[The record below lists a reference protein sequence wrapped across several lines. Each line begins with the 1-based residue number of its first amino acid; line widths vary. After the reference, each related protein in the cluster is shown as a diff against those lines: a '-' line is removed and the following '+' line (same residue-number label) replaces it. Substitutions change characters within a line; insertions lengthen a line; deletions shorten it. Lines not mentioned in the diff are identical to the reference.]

1 MKIDKKAAKCLL
13 TSILTIIMLCPY
25 NIVEAKSYK
34 SSSKSSSS
42 SKSYKSSNKSYKSS
56 NSSKSSGKYSTSKK
70 NNSSSSKI
78 PTTTSK
84 NNTSSNKT
92 TTTNKNNIS
101 SNKTITTNSDTSVNK
116 NTNNSATNSNTNA
129 NKNTSN
135 SITNSNTTNKTT
147 TVDSNKSSST
157 KTTNKISSLKVDS
170 GDFTNK
176 STYENTTNKNT
187 SSSKSSSSKTSYTV
201 KPREK
206 KSNYNYNPNYYT
218 KFKSNKYY
226 SRDLSFFK
234 YYMIASL
241 LTNNNKDKISERD
254 IVYALEENGYT
265 DSEIDSI
272 MMDLENEQINYEHQ
286 ANKEEASKQEINNET
301 NENADPVEDVVSTGL
316 GLATTGLIGLGLF
329 KMIRKR
335 R

>member
-1 MKIDKKAAKCLL
+1 MKINKKAAKCLL

-42 SKSYKSSNKSYKSS
+42 SKSYKSSTKSS
-56 NSSKSSGKYSTSKK
+56 ISSGKYSTSKK
-70 NNSSSSKI
+70 NNSSSSKK
-78 PTTTSK
+78 TTTS
-84 NNTSSNKT
+84 NTK
-92 TTTNKNNIS
+92 
-101 SNKTITTNSDTSVNK
+101 VNK
-116 NTNNSATNSNTNA
+116 NTNSSTSNSNTNT
-129 NKNTSN
+129 NKNTNDSTT
-135 SITNSNTTNKTT
+135 SSNTSNNTT
-147 TVDSNKSSST
+147 TVDSNKSNST
-157 KTTNKISSLKVDS
+157 KTTNKNSSLKVDS
-170 GDFTNK
+170 GNFTNK
-176 STYENTTNKNT
+176 STSVNTTNKNT

-201 KPREK
+201 KPRDK

-226 SRDLSFFK
+226 SSDLGFFK
-234 YYMIASL
+234 YYMIANL

-265 DSEIDSI
+265 DSEIDTI
-272 MMDLENEQINYEHQ
+272 MMDLENEQINYENQ
-286 ANKEEASKQEINNET
+286 ENKEEVSKQETNN
-301 NENADPVEDVVSTGL
+301 NVDPVEDAVSTILGL
-316 GLATTGLIGLGLF
+316 GTTGLIGLGLY

>member
-1 MKIDKKAAKCLL
+1 MKINKKAAKCLL

-42 SKSYKSSNKSYKSS
+42 SKSYKSSNKSYKNSK
-56 NSSKSSGKYSTSKK
+56 SSKSSGKYSTSKK

-78 PTTTSK
+78 TTTINK

-101 SNKTITTNSDTSVNK
+101 SNKNIT
-116 NTNNSATNSNTNA
+116 TNSNTNA

-234 YYMIASL
+234 YYMIANL

-286 ANKEEASKQEINNET
+286 ANKEEVSKQEINNET
-301 NENADPVEDVVSTGL
+301 NENVDPVEDVVSTGL

>member
-1 MKIDKKAAKCLL
+1 MKINKKAAKCLL

-116 NTNNSATNSNTNA
+116 NT
-129 NKNTSN
+129 SN

-234 YYMIASL
+234 YYMIANL

>member
-1 MKIDKKAAKCLL
+1 MKINKKATKCLL

-116 NTNNSATNSNTNA
+116 NT
-129 NKNTSN
+129 SN

-157 KTTNKISSLKVDS
+157 KTTNKISSIKVDS
-170 GDFTNK
+170 GNFTNK

-234 YYMIASL
+234 YYMIANL

-286 ANKEEASKQEINNET
+286 VNKEEVSKQEINNET
-301 NENADPVEDVVSTGL
+301 NENVDPVEDVVSTGL

>member
-1 MKIDKKAAKCLL
+1 MKINKKAAKCLL

-56 NSSKSSGKYSTSKK
+56 NSS
-70 NNSSSSKI
+70 SSKI

-101 SNKTITTNSDTSVNK
+101 SNKNITTNSNTSANK
-116 NTNNSATNSNTNA
+116 NTNNSTTNSNT
-129 NKNTSN
+129 S
-135 SITNSNTTNKTT
+135 NKTT
-147 TVDSNKSSST
+147 IVDSNKSSST

-176 STYENTTNKNT
+176 SIYENTTNKNT

-234 YYMIASL
+234 YYMIANL

-286 ANKEEASKQEINNET
+286 VNKEEVSKQEINNET
-301 NENADPVEDVVSTGL
+301 NENVDPVEDAISTGL

>member
-1 MKIDKKAAKCLL
+1 MKINKKAAKCLL

-70 NNSSSSKI
+70 NNYSSSKI

-101 SNKTITTNSDTSVNK
+101 SNKTITTNSDTSV
-116 NTNNSATNSNTNA
+116 

-234 YYMIASL
+234 YYMIANL

-286 ANKEEASKQEINNET
+286 VNKEEVSKQEINNET
-301 NENADPVEDVVSTGL
+301 NENVDPVEDVVSTGL

>member
-1 MKIDKKAAKCLL
+1 
-13 TSILTIIMLCPY
+13 MLQ
-25 NIVEAKSYK
+25 IAIQTLIRIQV
-34 SSSKSSSS
+34 
-42 SKSYKSSNKSYKSS
+42 
-56 NSSKSSGKYSTSKK
+56 
-70 NNSSSSKI
+70 
-78 PTTTSK
+78 
-84 NNTSSNKT
+84 
-92 TTTNKNNIS
+92 
-101 SNKTITTNSDTSVNK
+101 
-116 NTNNSATNSNTNA
+116 A

-135 SITNSNTTNKTT
+135 SITNSNTSNKTT

-170 GDFTNK
+170 GNFTNK

-206 KSNYNYNPNYYT
+206 KSNYKYNPSYYN

-234 YYMIASL
+234 YYMIANL
-241 LTNNNKDKISERD
+241 LTTNNKDKISERD

-272 MMDLENEQINYEHQ
+272 MMDLENEQINNDHQ
-286 ANKEEASKQEINNET
+286 VNKEEASKQEINNEHQASKEEVSKQEINNET
-301 NENADPVEDVVSTGL
+301 NENVDLATDVVSTGL

>member
-1 MKIDKKAAKCLL
+1 MKINKKAAKCLL

-70 NNSSSSKI
+70 NNYSSSKI
-78 PTTTSK
+78 PTTINK
-84 NNTSSNKT
+84 NNTSSNKS
-92 TTTNKNNIS
+92 TTTNKN
-101 SNKTITTNSDTSVNK
+101 IT
-116 NTNNSATNSNTNA
+116 TNSNTNA
-129 NKNTSN
+129 NKKTSN
-135 SITNSNTTNKTT
+135 SITNSNTSNKTT

-206 KSNYNYNPNYYT
+206 KSNYKYNPNYYT

-234 YYMIASL
+234 YYMIANL

-286 ANKEEASKQEINNET
+286 VNKEEASKQEINNET
-301 NENADPVEDVVSTGL
+301 NENADPVEDAISTGL

>member
-1 MKIDKKAAKCLL
+1 MKINKKAAKCLL

-42 SKSYKSSNKSYKSS
+42 SKSYKSSNKYYKNSK
-56 NSSKSSGKYSTSKK
+56 SSKSSGKYSTSKK

-78 PTTTSK
+78 TTTINK
-84 NNTSSNKT
+84 NNTSSNK
-92 TTTNKNNIS
+92 N
-101 SNKTITTNSDTSVNK
+101 ITTNSNTSVNK
-116 NTNNSATNSNTNA
+116 NTNNSTTNSNTNA

-135 SITNSNTTNKTT
+135 SITNSNRTNKTT

-206 KSNYNYNPNYYT
+206 KSNYKYNPNYYT

-234 YYMIASL
+234 YYMIANL

-286 ANKEEASKQEINNET
+286 ANKEEASKQEINNKT
-301 NENADPVEDVVSTGL
+301 NGNVDLATDVVSTGL

>member
-1 MKIDKKAAKCLL
+1 MKINKKAAKCLL

-70 NNSSSSKI
+70 NNYSSSKI

-101 SNKTITTNSDTSVNK
+101 SNKTITTNSDTSV
-116 NTNNSATNSNTNA
+116 

-234 YYMIASL
+234 YYMIANL

-265 DSEIDSI
+265 DSEIGSI

-286 ANKEEASKQEINNET
+286 VNKEEVSKQEINNET

>member
-1 MKIDKKAAKCLL
+1 MKINKKAAKCLL

-101 SNKTITTNSDTSVNK
+101 SNKTITTNSDTS
-116 NTNNSATNSNTNA
+116 T

>member
-1 MKIDKKAAKCLL
+1 MKINKKAYKCLL

-34 SSSKSSSS
+34 SS
-42 SKSYKSSNKSYKSS
+42 NKSYKNS

-70 NNSSSSKI
+70 NNYSSSK
-78 PTTTSK
+78 
-84 NNTSSNKT
+84 KT
-92 TTTNKNNIS
+92 TTTNKNNTS
-101 SNKTITTNSDTSVNK
+101 YNKSTTTNK
-116 NTNNSATNSNTNA
+116 NITTNSNTNA

-135 SITNSNTTNKTT
+135 SITNSNTSNKTT

-170 GDFTNK
+170 GNFTNK

-187 SSSKSSSSKTSYTV
+187 SSSKSLSSKTSYTV

-218 KFKSNKYY
+218 RFKSNKYY

-234 YYMIASL
+234 YYMIANL
-241 LTNNNKDKISERD
+241 LTNNKDKISERD

-286 ANKEEASKQEINNET
+286 VNKEEASKQETNNET

>member
-1 MKIDKKAAKCLL
+1 MKINKKAYKCLL

-42 SKSYKSSNKSYKSS
+42 SKSYKSSNKSYKNS

-70 NNSSSSKI
+70 NNYSSSK
-78 PTTTSK
+78 
-84 NNTSSNKT
+84 KT
-92 TTTNKNNIS
+92 TTTNKNNTS
-101 SNKTITTNSDTSVNK
+101 YNKSTTTNK
-116 NTNNSATNSNTNA
+116 NITTNSNTNA

-135 SITNSNTTNKTT
+135 SITNSNTSNKTT

-170 GDFTNK
+170 GNFTNK

-187 SSSKSSSSKTSYTV
+187 SSSKSLSSKTSYTV

-218 KFKSNKYY
+218 RFKSNKYY

-234 YYMIASL
+234 YYMIANL

-286 ANKEEASKQEINNET
+286 VNKEEASKQETNNET
-301 NENADPVEDVVSTGL
+301 NENADPVEDIVSTGL

>member
-1 MKIDKKAAKCLL
+1 MDLTKI
-13 TSILTIIMLCPY
+13 
-25 NIVEAKSYK
+25 
-34 SSSKSSSS
+34 
-42 SKSYKSSNKSYKSS
+42 
-56 NSSKSSGKYSTSKK
+56 
-70 NNSSSSKI
+70 
-78 PTTTSK
+78 
-84 NNTSSNKT
+84 
-92 TTTNKNNIS
+92 
-101 SNKTITTNSDTSVNK
+101 
-116 NTNNSATNSNTNA
+116 
-129 NKNTSN
+129 
-135 SITNSNTTNKTT
+135 
-147 TVDSNKSSST
+147 
-157 KTTNKISSLKVDS
+157 TNKISSIKVDS
-170 GDFTNK
+170 GNFTNK
-176 STYENTTNKNT
+176 PTYANTNEKNT

-234 YYMIASL
+234 YYMIANL

-286 ANKEEASKQEINNET
+286 VNKEEVSKQEINNET

>member
-1 MKIDKKAAKCLL
+1 MKINKKAAKCLL
-13 TSILTIIMLCPY
+13 TSILTIIMICPY

-78 PTTTSK
+78 PTNTSK

-101 SNKTITTNSDTSVNK
+101 SNKTITTNSDTSV
-116 NTNNSATNSNTNA
+116 

-301 NENADPVEDVVSTGL
+301 NENADPVEEVVSTGL

>member
-1 MKIDKKAAKCLL
+1 MKINKKAAKCLL

-42 SKSYKSSNKSYKSS
+42 SKSYKSSTKSS
-56 NSSKSSGKYSTSKK
+56 ISSGKYSTSKK
-70 NNSSSSKI
+70 NNSSSSKK
-78 PTTTSK
+78 TTTS
-84 NNTSSNKT
+84 NTK
-92 TTTNKNNIS
+92 
-101 SNKTITTNSDTSVNK
+101 VNK
-116 NTNNSATNSNTNA
+116 NTNSSTSNSNTNT
-129 NKNTSN
+129 NKNTNDSTT
-135 SITNSNTTNKTT
+135 SSNTSNNTT
-147 TVDSNKSSST
+147 TVDSNKSNST
-157 KTTNKISSLKVDS
+157 KTTNKNSSLKVDS
-170 GDFTNK
+170 GNFTNK
-176 STYENTTNKNT
+176 STSVNTTNKNT

-234 YYMIASL
+234 YYMIANL

-265 DSEIDSI
+265 DSEIDTI
-272 MMDLENEQINYEHQ
+272 MMDLENEQINYENQ
-286 ANKEEASKQEINNET
+286 ENKEEVSKQETNN
-301 NENADPVEDVVSTGL
+301 NVDPVEDAVSTILGL
-316 GLATTGLIGLGLF
+316 GTTGLIGLGLY

>member
-1 MKIDKKAAKCLL
+1 MKINKKAAKCLL
-13 TSILTIIMLCPY
+13 TSLLTIIMLCPY

-42 SKSYKSSNKSYKSS
+42 SKSYKSSTKSS
-56 NSSKSSGKYSTSKK
+56 ISSGKYSTSKK
-70 NNSSSSKI
+70 NNSSSSKK
-78 PTTTSK
+78 TTTS
-84 NNTSSNKT
+84 NTK
-92 TTTNKNNIS
+92 
-101 SNKTITTNSDTSVNK
+101 VNK
-116 NTNNSATNSNTNA
+116 NTNSSTSNSNTNT
-129 NKNTSN
+129 NKNTNDSTT
-135 SITNSNTTNKTT
+135 SSNTSNNTT
-147 TVDSNKSSST
+147 TVDSNKSNST
-157 KTTNKISSLKVDS
+157 KTTNKNSSLKVDS
-170 GDFTNK
+170 GNFTNK
-176 STYENTTNKNT
+176 STSVNTTNKNT

-286 ANKEEASKQEINNET
+286 VNKEEVSKQEINNET
-301 NENADPVEDVVSTGL
+301 NENVDPVEDVVSTGL

>member
-1 MKIDKKAAKCLL
+1 MKINKKATKCLL

-101 SNKTITTNSDTSVNK
+101 SNKTITTNSNTSV
-116 NTNNSATNSNTNA
+116 

-170 GDFTNK
+170 GNFTNK

-234 YYMIASL
+234 YYMIANL

-286 ANKEEASKQEINNET
+286 VNKEEVSKQEINNET
-301 NENADPVEDVVSTGL
+301 NENVDPVEDVVSTGL

>member
-1 MKIDKKAAKCLL
+1 MKINKKAAKCLL
-13 TSILTIIMLCPY
+13 TSILTIIMICPY

-101 SNKTITTNSDTSVNK
+101 SNKTITTNSDTSV
-116 NTNNSATNSNTNA
+116 

-234 YYMIASL
+234 YYMIANL

>member
-1 MKIDKKAAKCLL
+1 MKINKKAAKCLL

-78 PTTTSK
+78 PTTINK

-101 SNKTITTNSDTSVNK
+101 SNKNITTNSNTS
-116 NTNNSATNSNTNA
+116 T

-135 SITNSNTTNKTT
+135 SNTNSNTSNKTT

-170 GDFTNK
+170 GNFTNK

-234 YYMIASL
+234 YYMIANL

>member
-1 MKIDKKAAKCLL
+1 MVQVSMLQCCLQ
-13 TSILTIIMLCPY
+13 
-25 NIVEAKSYK
+25 
-34 SSSKSSSS
+34 
-42 SKSYKSSNKSYKSS
+42 
-56 NSSKSSGKYSTSKK
+56 
-70 NNSSSSKI
+70 
-78 PTTTSK
+78 
-84 NNTSSNKT
+84 
-92 TTTNKNNIS
+92 
-101 SNKTITTNSDTSVNK
+101 
-116 NTNNSATNSNTNA
+116 
-129 NKNTSN
+129 
-135 SITNSNTTNKTT
+135 
-147 TVDSNKSSST
+147 
-157 KTTNKISSLKVDS
+157 
-170 GDFTNK
+170 
-176 STYENTTNKNT
+176 NTTNKNT

-234 YYMIASL
+234 YYMIANL

-272 MMDLENEQINYEHQ
+272 MMDLENEQINNEHQ
-286 ANKEEASKQEINNET
+286 VNKEEASKQEINNET
-301 NENADPVEDVVSTGL
+301 NENVDPVEDVVSTGL

>member
-1 MKIDKKAAKCLL
+1 MKINKKAAKCLL

-56 NSSKSSGKYSTSKK
+56 NSS
-70 NNSSSSKI
+70 SSKI

-84 NNTSSNKT
+84 NNTSYNKT

-101 SNKTITTNSDTSVNK
+101 SNKNITTNSNTSANK
-116 NTNNSATNSNTNA
+116 NTNNSTTNSNT
-129 NKNTSN
+129 S
-135 SITNSNTTNKTT
+135 NKTT
-147 TVDSNKSSST
+147 IVDSNKSSST

-176 STYENTTNKNT
+176 SIYENTTNKNT

-234 YYMIASL
+234 YYMIANL

-286 ANKEEASKQEINNET
+286 VNKEEVSKQEINNET
-301 NENADPVEDVVSTGL
+301 NENVDPVEDAISTGL